1 MNMTEFEH
9 VEDKLIAG
17 GFPIASKACI
27 VSAGEGALSRGT
39 VLGKL
44 TATGKLA
51 VCDKS
56 ASDGSQTPYGILA
69 EDAESVI
76 AAVSAVKT
84 VTLSGT
90 PVDTKVATL
99 VIGAKSY
106 AYTVQT
112 SDTATL
118 VAAGIAALV
127 NADGTAEFAAAAAN
141 GVLTLTAVTSGIDAN
156 DISISFTAGDS
167 GVSGV
172 VVVVAAGVNSDGIDS
187 LFPVY
192 LSGEFNPDAL
202 IFASGTTAEDME
214 TAMRNVSLFQ
224 KEVINL

>member
-1 MNMTEFEH
+1 MNEFDH
-9 VEDKLIAG
+9 VTDKLIAG
-17 GFPIASKACI
+17 GFPLATKACL

-56 ASDGSQTPYGILA
+56 AEDGSQTPYGVLA
-69 EDAESVI
+69 EDAKSVV
-76 AAVSAVKT
+76 AAVAAVKT

-90 PVDTKVATL
+90 PVATKVVTL
-99 VIGAKSY
+99 VIGSNSY
-106 AYTVQT
+106 AYTVQAD
-112 SDTATL
+112 DTATL
-118 VAAGIAALV
+118 VAAGLAALV
-127 NADGTAEFAAAAAN
+127 NADGNAEFSAAAAS
-141 GVLTLTAVTSGIDAN
+141 GVITLTAGTAGTAAD
-156 DISISFTAGDS
+156 DISISVTAGDS
-167 GVSGV
+167 GVTGV
-172 VVVVAAGVNSDGIDS
+172 VAVVTAGVDSDGIDS

-224 KEVINL
+224 KEVITL

>member
-1 MNMTEFEH
+1 MNEFEH
-9 VEDKLIAG
+9 VTDKLIAG
-17 GFPIASKACI
+17 GFPLATKACL

-56 ASDGSQTPYGILA
+56 AEDGSQTPYGVLA
-69 EDAESVI
+69 EDAESVV
-76 AAVSAVKT
+76 AAVAAVKT

-90 PVDTKVATL
+90 PVATKIATL
-99 VIGAKSY
+99 VIGANSY
-106 AYTVQT
+106 AYTVQID
-112 SDTATL
+112 DTATL
-118 VAAGIAALV
+118 VAAGLAALV
-127 NADGTAEFAAAAAN
+127 NADGNAEFSAAAAS
-141 GVLTLTAVTSGIDAN
+141 GVITLTAVTAGTAAN
-156 DISISFTAGDS
+156 NISISVTAGDS
-167 GVSGV
+167 GVTGV
-172 VVVVAAGVNSDGIDS
+172 VAVVTAGVDSDGIDS

-224 KEVINL
+224 KEVITL

>member
-1 MNMTEFEH
+1 MNEFDH
-9 VEDKLIAG
+9 VTDKLIAG
-17 GFPIASKACI
+17 GFPLATKACL

-56 ASDGSQTPYGILA
+56 AEDGSQTPYGVLA
-69 EDAESVI
+69 EDAKSVV
-76 AAVSAVKT
+76 AAVAAVKT

-90 PVDTKVATL
+90 PVATEVATL
-99 VIGAKSY
+99 VIGANSY

-112 SDTATL
+112 DDTATL
-118 VAAGIAALV
+118 VAAGLAALV
-127 NADGTAEFAAAAAN
+127 NADGNAEFSAAAAS
-141 GVLTLTAVTSGIDAN
+141 GVITLTAVTAGTAAN
-156 DISISFTAGDS
+156 DISISVTAGDS

-172 VVVVAAGVNSDGIDS
+172 VAVVTAGVDSDGIDS

-224 KEVINL
+224 KEVITL